1 MAAQIQGHL
10 ALFSYWK
17 GEIRVLIGY
26 EWVSD
31 TDDEAVQD
39 NQHRALLN
47 AGVDAS
53 DIYRDVETD
62 QTDQAER
69 PALQT
74 CLNTLHA
81 GDTLL
86 IWRLDRLVDS
96 RSQLLELL
104 QSLQQ
109 RSIGLKVL
117 TGQGVVL
124 DTNRL
129 NLGLAIAI
137 ITALTELETQILRKR
152 TLKAQTEARI
162 RGQTIGPPRKMTA
175 EMIRQAMFYMTES
188 NTSATDIAAMLGITR
203 ATLYNYLNGDGS
215 PKPAALKILQAQ
227 EEA

>member
-1 MAAQIQGHL
+1 M
-10 ALFSYWK
+10 
-17 GEIRVLIGY
+17 LIGY

-62 QTDQAER
+62 QAER

-74 CLNTLHA
+74 CLDTLQA

-86 IWRLDRLVDS
+86 TWRLDRLVDN

-117 TGQGVVL
+117 TGQGAVL

-137 ITALTELETQILRKR
+137 IAALTELETQVLRKR

-175 EMIRQAMFYMTES
+175 EMIRQAMLYMTES
-188 NTSATDIAAMLGITR
+188 NTSATDIAATLGITR

-215 PKPAALKILQAQ
+215 PKPAALKVLQAQ